1 MKNWITKV
9 SRSVGLVFCL
19 LFALLASSIPANGQ
33 IAVRGEMVHTMA
45 GEPIRDGI
53 VIIRDG
59 RIAEVGPASSV
70 RVPEGFRTLTARVVT
85 PGLIDARTVVGLSGY
100 LNQAQEQDQLERSQ
114 AIQPELRAID
124 AYNPRERLIEWL
136 RSYGVTTMHTGHA
149 PGALVSG
156 QTMIVKT
163 TGDTVDEAVIT
174 PLAMIA
180 ASLGEYALAEGGR
193 SPGTRARA
201 MAMLRAE
208 LIRAQDYERRRP
220 ASSQRPTDAGG
231 GGGARPDRT
240 NESSRRDE
248 NTERPAANPTQ
259 PEAQPS
265 PLNLERPAE
274 NQERRAGDSGGTGQS
289 ERQPPERNL
298 RMETLA
304 RVIRREIPLL
314 ITAHRAHDIMTAL
327 RLAQEFNIR
336 IVLDG
341 ASESY
346 LVANQIR
353 AANVPVILHATM
365 QRATG
370 DAENLSMETA
380 SILRRA
386 GIPVALQ
393 SGYEAYVPKTR
404 VVLFEAGIAAANG
417 LSFRD
422 ALATITI
429 DAARILGIEQRVGS
443 IERGKDG
450 DLVLFDGDPFEYT
463 THVTSVLING
473 RVVSEREQQ

>member
-1 MKNWITKV
+1 MKNSIEKI
-9 SRSVGLVFCL
+9 SRSASLVSCL
-19 LFALLASSIPANGQ
+19 LFALLASSLPVSAQ
-33 IAVRGEMVHTMA
+33 IAVRGETIHTMS
-45 GEPIRDGI
+45 GEPVRDGI
-53 VIIRDG
+53 IIIRDG

-85 PGLIDARTVVGLSGY
+85 PGLIDAHTVVGLSGY

-114 AIQPELRAID
+114 AMLPEMRAID

-136 RSYGVTTMHTGHA
+136 RSYGVTTIHTGHA
-149 PGALVSG
+149 PGALISG

-163 TGDTVDEAVIT
+163 TGDTIEQALVL

-180 ASLGEYALAEGGR
+180 TSLGANALADGGR

-220 ASSQRPTDAGG
+220 QSSPNQTTRTAN
-231 GGGARPDRT
+231 AADRA
-240 NESSRRDE
+240 NESSRNE
-248 NTERPAANPTQ
+248 NTDRPATNEAR

-274 NQERRAGDSGGTGQS
+274 NQERRSDTSTQSGQA

-298 RMETLA
+298 RLEALA
-304 RVIRREIPLL
+304 RVIRRETPLL
-314 ITAHRAHDIMTAL
+314 ITAHRAHDIMSAL
-327 RLAQEFNIR
+327 RLASEFNIR

-341 ASESY
+341 AAESY
-346 LVANQIR
+346 LVTNQIR

-365 QRATG
+365 QRASG

-380 SILRRA
+380 SVLRRA
-386 GIPVALQ
+386 GITVALQ

-404 VVLFEAGIAAANG
+404 VVLYEAGIAAANG

-422 ALATITI
+422 ALATVTI

-443 IERGKDG
+443 IERGKDA

-463 THVTSVLING
+463 SHVATVIING
-473 RVVSEREQQ
+473 RVVSEREEQ